1 MLVSSRKP
9 NGLFGRPL
17 GRLFAIAALAGI
29 AALSGCAQPEPPP
42 APPPVALPPP
52 PPPPEEPPAPNQL
65 SQEQSNFLRLP
76 NIPNGATP
84 VRVGVILPL
93 SSTNAG
99 TRSLAQS
106 MLKAAQLAL
115 FDGGN
120 AGIMLMVGDEGNGGA
135 SAAAAANR
143 LLAQG
148 AEVIVGPLFG
158 PSVSAVAS
166 LARDKGVP
174 VLAFSSEKTVAGRG
188 VYLISFLP
196 ENEVGRVVA
205 YATSKGH
212 KNFAALVSQDA
223 YGDLATAAMDAAVAA
238 ADGKIAAVEHLPPTA
253 QDALAPSV
261 KIAQSGADAI
271 LIAQDR
277 GSAVTRAIGPTLS
290 LNNTGKASMQLLGT
304 GLWDDETLSH
314 EAALEGGWY
323 AAPEPNADA
332 NFVAKYRTAFGA
344 PPSNLASLAYDA
356 VALVALLSP
365 GEPYH
370 RFTRAALMDPNG
382 FTGVSGAFRFRQDGT
397 SERGLAVLE
406 MQLDGPKVVDPAP
419 KTFQQHR
426 GS

>member
-1 MLVSSRKP
+1 MLVSSRRP

-17 GRLFAIAALAGI
+17 GRLCAIALAAGI
-29 AALSGCAQPEPPP
+29 AALSGCAQPVPPP
-42 APPPVALPPP
+42 APPPVALPP

-65 SQEQSNFLRLP
+65 SQEKPNFLRLP
-76 NIPNGATP
+76 NIPDDVTP

-93 SSTNAG
+93 TSTNAA
-99 TRSLAQS
+99 TRALAQS

-120 AGIMLMVGDEGNGGA
+120 ADMVLMVDDEGNGGA

-148 AEVIVGPLFG
+148 AEIIVGPLFG

-166 LARDKGVP
+166 PARDKGVP
-174 VLAFSSEKTVAGRG
+174 VLAFSTEKAVAGRG

-196 ENEVGRVVA
+196 ENEVGRVIA
-205 YATSKGH
+205 YAASKGH
-212 KNFAALVSQDA
+212 KNFAALVPGNA
-223 YGDLATAAMDAAVAA
+223 YGELAADALKEAVTAANGKVVEVDQFAPNAA
-238 ADGKIAAVEHLPPTA
+238 AAMEPAGKVA
-253 QDALAPSV
+253 
-261 KIAQSGADAI
+261 KSGADAV
-271 LIAQDR
+271 LVAQ
-277 GSAVTRAIGPTLS
+277 GGAVLRAIAPTVTSRENHL
-290 LNNTGKASMQLLGT
+290 QLLGT
-304 GLWDDETLSH
+304 GLWDDETLSR

-332 NFVAKYRTAFGA
+332 SFIAKYRTAFGA
-344 PPSNLASLAYDA
+344 APANLASLAYDA

-365 GEPYH
+365 GEAYH

-382 FTGVSGAFRFRQDGT
+382 FTGVSGTFRFRTDGT

-406 MQLDGPKVVDPAP
+406 MQQDGPKVVDPAP
-419 KTFQQHR
+419 KTFLQHR

>member
-1 MLVSSRKP
+1 MAS
-9 NGLFGRPL
+9 
-17 GRLFAIAALAGI
+17 LA
-29 AALSGCAQPEPPP
+29 GCAQPEPPP
-42 APPPVALPPP
+42 APPQVVERPAPPPLPP
-52 PPPPEEPPAPNQL
+52 EPPAPNQL
-65 SQEQSNFLRLP
+65 SQEQPNFLRLP
-76 NIPNGATP
+76 NLPNGATP
-84 VRVGVILPL
+84 VRVGVILPF

-99 TRSLAQS
+99 TRALAQS
-106 MLKAAQLAL
+106 LLKAAQLAL

-120 AGIMLMVGDEGNGGA
+120 ANMVLMVDDEGNGGA
-135 SAAAAANR
+135 TAAAAANR

-158 PSVSAVAS
+158 PSVSAIAP

-196 ENEVGRVVA
+196 ENEVDRVVA
-205 YATSKGH
+205 YAASKGH
-212 KNFAALVSQDA
+212 KNFAALVPSSA
-223 YGDLATAAMDAAVAA
+223 YGELAADAMKEAVTAANGKVVEVDQFAPNAA
-238 ADGKIAAVEHLPPTA
+238 AAMEPAGKVTKA
-253 QDALAPSV
+253 
-261 KIAQSGADAI
+261 GADAV
-271 LIAQDR
+271 LVAQ
-277 GSAVTRAIGPTLS
+277 GGAVLRAI
-290 LNNTGKASMQLLGT
+290 ASTMTAEGAHPQLLGT
-304 GLWDDETLSH
+304 GLWDDETLSR

-332 NFVAKYRTAFGA
+332 NFIAKYRTAFGA
-344 PPSNLASLAYDA
+344 APANLASLAYDA

-365 GEPYH
+365 GDAYH

-406 MQLDGPKVVDPAP
+406 MQQDGPKVVDPAP

>member
-1 MLVSSRKP
+1 MAS
-9 NGLFGRPL
+9 
-17 GRLFAIAALAGI
+17 LA
-29 AALSGCAQPEPPP
+29 GCAQPEPPP
-42 APPPVALPPP
+42 APPQVVERPAPPPLPP
-52 PPPPEEPPAPNQL
+52 EPPAPNQL
-65 SQEQSNFLRLP
+65 SQEQPNFLRLP
-76 NIPNGATP
+76 NLANGATP
-84 VRVGVILPL
+84 VRVGVILPF

-99 TRSLAQS
+99 TRALAQS
-106 MLKAAQLAL
+106 LLKAAQLAL

-120 AGIMLMVGDEGNGGA
+120 ANMVLMVDDEGNGGA
-135 SAAAAANR
+135 TAAAAANR

-158 PSVSAVAS
+158 PSVSAIAP

-196 ENEVGRVVA
+196 ENEVDRVVA
-205 YATSKGH
+205 YAASKGH
-212 KNFAALVSQDA
+212 KNFAALVPSSA
-223 YGDLATAAMDAAVAA
+223 YGELAADAMKEAVTAANGKVVEVDQFAPNAA
-238 ADGKIAAVEHLPPTA
+238 AAMEPAGKVTKA
-253 QDALAPSV
+253 
-261 KIAQSGADAI
+261 GADAV
-271 LIAQDR
+271 LVAQ
-277 GSAVTRAIGPTLS
+277 GGAVLRAI
-290 LNNTGKASMQLLGT
+290 ASTMTAEGAHPQLLGT
-304 GLWDDETLSH
+304 GLWDDETLSR

-332 NFVAKYRTAFGA
+332 NFIAKYRTAFGA
-344 PPSNLASLAYDA
+344 APANLASLAYDA

-365 GEPYH
+365 GDAYH

-406 MQLDGPKVVDPAP
+406 MQQDGPKVVDPAP